1 MSNGQRTR
9 NIFDPASDK
18 PFKLSRTKLENFLK
32 CPRCFYLDRRLGIKS
47 LRQLPFTLNIAVDHL
62 LKKEFDVYRA
72 KAEPHPLMISH
83 GVDAVPFQHPD
94 LDIWRENFKGIKY
107 HHQPSN
113 LLISGA
119 VDDVWIT
126 PPPCHPERSEGSQLI
141 IVDYKATSTEKE
153 ISLDDEWKGGYKR
166 QMEIYQWLFR
176 QNGFRVSNTG
186 YFVYVNA
193 SKSRPTF
200 DGHLHF
206 DIHLLPHKGDDS
218 WVESTVVA
226 AKQCLMSNTL
236 PESHADCEYCA
247 YRREGQKYE
256 TI

>member
-9 NIFDPASDK
+9 NVFDPASNK

-32 CPRCFYLDRRLGIKS
+32 CPRCFYLDRRLGLKS
-47 LRQLPFTLNIAVDHL
+47 LPQLPFTLNVAVDHL

-72 KAEPHPLMISH
+72 KGEPHPLMREH

-94 LDIWRENFKGIKY
+94 LDIWRENFKGMQC
-107 HHQPSN
+107 HHKPTN
-113 LLISGA
+113 LLITGA
-119 VDDVWIT
+119 VDDVWQT
-126 PPPCHPERSEGSQLI
+126 PTNELI

-153 ISLDDEWKGGYKR
+153 ISLDDAWKGGYKR

-176 QNGFRVSNTG
+176 QNGFKVSKTG
-186 YFVYVNA
+186 FFVYVNA
-193 SKSRPTF
+193 SKSRPSF

-218 WVESTVVA
+218 WVEPTVVA
-226 AKQCLMSNTL
+226 AKQCLMSNSL
-236 PESHADCEYCA
+236 PQSNAECEYCA
-247 YRREGQKYE
+247 YRREGQKHE
-256 TI
+256 RSL

>member
-1 MSNGQRTR
+1 MSNGKRTR
-9 NIFDPASDK
+9 NVFDPNSDK

-32 CPRCFYLDRRLGIKS
+32 CPRCFYLDRRLGLKS
-47 LRQLPFTLNIAVDHL
+47 LPQLPFTLNIAVDHL

-72 KAEPHPLMISH
+72 KGKPHPLMIDR
-83 GVDAVPFQHPD
+83 GIDAVPFQHPD
-94 LDIWRENFKGIKY
+94 LDIWRENFQGIQY
-107 HHQPSN
+107 HHQPTN
-113 LLISGA
+113 LLLSGA
-119 VDDVWIT
+119 VDDVWQT
-126 PPPCHPERSEGSQLI
+126 PDGQLI

-153 ISLDDEWKGGYKR
+153 ITLDDKWKGGYKR

-176 QNGFRVSNTG
+176 QNGFKVQETG

-206 DIHLLPHKGDDS
+206 DIHLLSHKGDDS
-218 WVESTVVA
+218 WVESAVTA
-226 AKQCLMSNTL
+226 AKACLMSDLL
-236 PESHADCEYCA
+236 PEPKAECEFCA